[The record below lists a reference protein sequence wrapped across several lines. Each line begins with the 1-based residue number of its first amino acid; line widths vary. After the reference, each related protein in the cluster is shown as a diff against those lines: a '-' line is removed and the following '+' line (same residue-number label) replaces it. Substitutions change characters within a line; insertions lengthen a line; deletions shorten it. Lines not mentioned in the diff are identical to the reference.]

1 MLPVELDVVW
11 SKKLQPLNVLYIVQR
26 YMPFVDTVA
35 ILFTVSFANPIDP
48 NTCRILYTTSGWM
61 YIIGIALTEVVLTI
75 RTWAFWRNDIRM
87 TIGLVIFFLGC
98 WAPNL
103 YIMHLYLQSQAYSP
117 SPLPEIGCVIL
128 GGKSILFLCWVI
140 LMVYEAGLPR
150 IVRAGNRSPL
160 TTVVYRDVLSV
171 ANLVIVLLLPNAL
184 QNLVGPH
191 QRVIQTIL
199 TSRAILHMRRHQP
212 KLEIFFV
219 CSAAELQN
227 FK

>member
-1 MLPVELDVVW
+1 MFENQTVSSAVLFLYDWVLMLPVELDVVW

-35 ILFTVSFANPIDP
+35 ILFTGKDNELIYRYLMLNV
-48 NTCRILYTTSGWM
+48 RYVYT
-61 YIIGIALTEVVLTI
+61 IVVLTI

-103 YIMHLYLQSQAYSP
+103 YIMHLYLQSQACKQP

-140 LMVYEAGLPR
+140 LMVYEAGEFTFNLF
-150 IVRAGNRSPL
+150 S
-160 TTVVYRDVLSV
+160 SV
-171 ANLVIVLLLPNAL
+171 AS
-184 QNLVGPH
+184 H
-191 QRVIQTIL
+191 
-199 TSRAILHMRRHQP
+199 
-212 KLEIFFV
+212 
-219 CSAAELQN
+219 
-227 FK
+227 